1 MSLKRKPNPKNL
13 LSEINKDDEALA
25 TRNEALLKEEEI
37 SKGYRKRELLPEQKE
52 LTAQQIKDAEL
63 LEWAKG
69 YYPDITSVSLPQG
82 EESEF
87 WYGFDRSE
95 SLLNNVSL
103 AFEAAAPVLANVF
116 SDETPDEIYGEGF
129 TDLDV
134 EGRRKILLQYRKD
147 QLIKEYPILSQVPQ
161 DEESF
166 ATAVGG
172 LIGTLFDPTT
182 LTPVGT
188 GLKSLGAVSAVLSG
202 SYNLADQYA
211 NKGEVD
217 PAELAAMTA
226 AGGVGGVAVGKGI
239 QVVGNKIK
247 VARAEKNTA
256 EKMKNASETVD
267 EINYITAKGVSQDLN
282 QKQINAAIKSELG
295 LSEDDVLKVL
305 TKTDKRISYPT
316 KEQAKGILEIG
327 RKGTSEGSRVTNPLL
342 DRLIGNV
349 STTLGKIDPRLKML
363 FRNFELNVHVMR
375 NNSIKQFKPLIRLI
389 KKTKGDERAALNTH
403 LANGD
408 FEAAKA
414 ILRKV
419 SSEKADKALNKTL
432 AELDNL
438 FKIKTGKGVGF
449 KIDKV
454 ANYFPRVVKD
464 FDGLQDALGS
474 NRIVQGVYDKALK
487 DYAKSKGKE
496 VINLSQKEREDIIA
510 IVSQGKRSEFN
521 GKGKPLSWSKD
532 RKIPQLTQDLSKY
545 YADATDALFRH
556 ANDSADAIQKR
567 LLFKGSAVVD
577 DTGNALDIAQSTTN
591 YISKNLQNLNHKEQS
606 IVQDIFN
613 SRFNLGE
620 QAPHKFWRGVR
631 DLGYGTTLANPISA
645 IVQIGDI
652 GLSAFTQGLMPTVR
666 AILGKKQISMKDLG
680 LDNHIASEFSN
691 SLDASK
697 ALHTVM
703 TWGGF
708 RHIDRFGKDV
718 LLNAALKNGQK
729 LAQSQK
735 GIDKLAKTYKK
746 AMGEGEFKQLVN
758 ELKDLKQGAKS
769 QRIKEYLWSELSDV
783 QPISLTE
790 MPQQFLNMPNGR
802 IFWALKS
809 YSIKQLDL
817 IRNKI
822 VKEFQQGNVAEGSK
836 QLARYLA
843 LVPVIGGTI
852 DETRDLA
859 LGRGFNAKDILPTSR
874 ETLMTN
880 NSVEM
885 LLKTFGGNKYVF
897 DKTKKEGIA
906 SYAIETIKP
915 PLGYIN
921 DLSLDINN
929 IISKGGEESFR
940 SVKNLPVGGKIWY
953 NFFGDGLDKFKGYE
967 EKQRKKKAKDSYEVK
982 YEDKVKFKKS
992 KYTPDFSIKGFD

>member
-1 MSLKRKPNPKNL
+1 MALKEEQNPQDL
-13 LSEINKDDEALA
+13 LSIINKKDEALA
-25 TRNEALLKEEEI
+25 TRNEALLREEEI

-52 LTAQQIKDAEL
+52 LTAEQIKDEKFRQYRPNYVNI
-63 LEWAKG
+63 E
-69 YYPDITSVSLPQG
+69 VQG

-226 AGGVGGVAVGKGI
+226 AGGVGGVAVGKGL

-375 NNSIKQFKPLIRLI
+375 NNSIKQFKPLIKLI
-389 KKTKGDERAALNTH
+389 KKVPKVERAALNTH

-438 FKIKTGKGVGF
+438 FKIKTGKSVGF

-487 DYAKSKGKE
+487 DYAKSKGRE
-496 VINLSQKEREDIIA
+496 VKNLSQKEREDIIA
-510 IVSQGKRSEFN
+510 IVSQGKRSKFN
-521 GKGKPLSWSKD
+521 GKDKPLSWSED
-532 RKIPQLTQDLSKY
+532 RKIPKLTQDLSKY

-620 QAPHKFWRGVR
+620 QAPHKIVRTVR

-697 ALHTVM
+697 ALHKVM

-718 LLNAALKNGQK
+718 LLNAALRNGQK

-802 IFWALKS
+802 ILWALKS

-822 VKEFQQGNVAEGSK
+822 VKEFQQGNVSEGSK

-953 NFFGDGLDKFKGYE
+953 NFFGDGLDKFK
-967 EKQRKKKAKDSYEVK
+967 SYEAKEESKRTKEALNK
-982 YEDKVKFKKS
+982 YTPKKEKVPERR
-992 KYTPDFSIKGFD
+992 YTPDFSIRGFD

>member
-1 MSLKRKPNPKNL
+1 MALKEEQNPQDL
-13 LSEINKDDEALA
+13 LSIINKKDEALA
-25 TRNEALLKEEEI
+25 TRNEALLREEEI

-52 LTAQQIKDAEL
+52 LTAEQIKDEKFKQYRPNYVNI
-63 LEWAKG
+63 E
-69 YYPDITSVSLPQG
+69 VQG

-129 TDLDV
+129 ADLDV
-134 EGRRKILLQYRKD
+134 EGRRKILLKYRKD

-166 ATAVGG
+166 STAVGG

-188 GLKSLGAVSAVLSG
+188 GLKSLGVVSAALSG

-211 NKGEVD
+211 NKGKVD
-217 PAELAAMTA
+217 PSELAAMTV
-226 AGGVGGVAVGKGI
+226 AGGAGGVAVGKGL

-247 VARAEKNTA
+247 VSRAEKNTK

-282 QKQINAAIKSELG
+282 QTQINAAIKSELG
-295 LSEDDVLKVL
+295 LDEDAVLKVL

-327 RKGTSEGSRVTNPLL
+327 SKGTSEGSRVTNPLL
-342 DRLIGNV
+342 DRIIGNV
-349 STTLGKIDPRLKML
+349 STTLGNIDPRLKML

-375 NNSIKQFKPLIRLI
+375 NNSVKQFKPLIRLI

-414 ILRKV
+414 ILKKV

-449 KIDKV
+449 KIEKV

-464 FDGLQDALGS
+464 FDGLQDALGN

-487 DYAKSKGKE
+487 DYAKSKGRE
-496 VINLSQKEREDIIA
+496 VIKLSQKEREDIIA
-510 IVSQGKRSEFN
+510 IVSQGKKSKFN
-521 GKGKPLSWSKD
+521 GKDKPLSWSRD

-577 DTGNALDIAQSTTN
+577 DTGNALDVGKSTTN
-591 YISKNLQNLNHKEQS
+591 YINQNLQNLNHKEQS
-606 IVQDIFN
+606 IVEGIFN

-620 QAPHKFWRGVR
+620 QAPHKFWRGIR

-645 IVQIGDI
+645 IVQIGDV

-691 SLDASK
+691 SLDASQ

-718 LLNAALKNGQK
+718 LLNAALRNGQK
-729 LAQSQK
+729 LAQTQK

-769 QRIKEYLWSELSDV
+769 QRVKEYLWSELSDV

-790 MPQQFLNMPNGR
+790 MPQQFLDMPNGR
-802 IFWALKS
+802 ILWALKS

-897 DKTKKEGIA
+897 DKTKREGAA
-906 SYAIETIKP
+906 SYAIEFIKP

-921 DLSLDINN
+921 DLSLDIGNV
-929 IISKGGEESFR
+929 ISKGGEESFK

-953 NFFGDGLDKFKGYE
+953 NFFGDGLNKFKGYE
-967 EKQRKKKAKDSYEVK
+967 SKQESKRTKEALNKYTPKKEKVPERR
-982 YEDKVKFKKS
+982 
-992 KYTPDFSIKGFD
+992 YTPDFSIKGFD

>member
-1 MSLKRKPNPKNL
+1 MALKEEQNPQDL
-13 LSEINKDDEALA
+13 LSIINKKDEALA
-25 TRNEALLKEEEI
+25 TRNEALLREEEI
-37 SKGYRKRELLPEQKE
+37 SKGYRKKELLPEQKE
-52 LTAQQIKDAEL
+52 LTAEQIKDEKFKQYRPNYVNI
-63 LEWAKG
+63 E
-69 YYPDITSVSLPQG
+69 VQG
-82 EESEF
+82 DESEF

-226 AGGVGGVAVGKGI
+226 AGGVGGVAVGKGL

-327 RKGTSEGSRVTNPLL
+327 RKGTSEGSRVTNPIL

-375 NNSIKQFKPLIRLI
+375 NNSIKQFKPLIKLI

-487 DYAKSKGKE
+487 DYAKSKGRE

-510 IVSQGKRSEFN
+510 IVSQGKRSIFN

-577 DTGNALDIAQSTTN
+577 DTGNALDISQSTTN
-591 YISKNLQNLNHKEQS
+591 YINQNLQNLNHKEQS

-620 QAPHKFWRGVR
+620 QAPHKFWRGIR

-718 LLNAALKNGQK
+718 LLNAALRNGQK

-790 MPQQFLNMPNGR
+790 MPQQFLDMPNGR
-802 IFWALKS
+802 ILWALKS

-897 DKTKKEGIA
+897 DKTKKEGAA

-967 EKQRKKKAKDSYEVK
+967 SKQESKRTKEALNKYTPKKEKVPERG
-982 YEDKVKFKKS
+982 
-992 KYTPDFSIKGFD
+992 YTPDFSIKGFD

>member
-1 MSLKRKPNPKNL
+1 MALKEEQNPQDL
-13 LSEINKDDEALA
+13 LSIINKKDEALA
-25 TRNEALLKEEEI
+25 TRNEALLREEEI

-52 LTAQQIKDAEL
+52 LTPEQIKDEKFRQYRPNYVNI
-63 LEWAKG
+63 EVQ
-69 YYPDITSVSLPQG
+69 D

-226 AGGVGGVAVGKGI
+226 AGGVGGVAVGKGL

-327 RKGTSEGSRVTNPLL
+327 RKGTSEGSRVTNPIL

-375 NNSIKQFKPLIRLI
+375 NNSVKQFKPLIRLI
-389 KKTKGDERAALNTH
+389 KKVPKVERAALNTH

-510 IVSQGKRSEFN
+510 IVSQGKRSKFN

-631 DLGYGTTLANPISA
+631 DLGYGTTLANPVSA

-718 LLNAALKNGQK
+718 LLNAALRNGQK

-790 MPQQFLNMPNGR
+790 MPQQFLDMPNGR

-967 EKQRKKKAKDSYEVK
+967 AKQESKRTKEALNKYTPKKEKVPERR
-982 YEDKVKFKKS
+982 
-992 KYTPDFSIKGFD
+992 YTPDFSIKGFD